1 MEEAETDLEI
11 VQTDLIVTT
20 IVIEVEEEI
29 KIVSRIVEIV
39 QTVVEETL
47 TADPTT
53 TIVENAEMLTDFVI
67 ILVTEA
73 EMIAIVEERLIAAT
87 VEKIAIEA
95 GMIVVVKILIVMIVN
110 AMDRILA
117 ARGAIED
124 FGEKKRLPRKNRPYP
139 QQGWTSRW
147 SVQSV
152 DAIRSRS

>member
-1 MEEAETDLEI
+1 
-11 VQTDLIVTT
+11 
-20 IVIEVEEEI
+20 VIEVKEEI
-29 KIVSRIVEIV
+29 KIVSRIEEID

-53 TIVENAEMLTDFVI
+53 TIVENAEMPTDFVI
-67 ILVTEA
+67 LLVIEA

-95 GMIVVVKILIVMIVN
+95 GMIVVVMKSIVMIVN

-124 FGEKKRLPRKNRPYP
+124 FGEKRFPRKNRPYH

-147 SVQSV
+147 
-152 DAIRSRS
+152 

>member
-1 MEEAETDLEI
+1 M
-11 VQTDLIVTT
+11 
-20 IVIEVEEEI
+20 
-29 KIVSRIVEIV
+29 
-39 QTVVEETL
+39 
-47 TADPTT
+47 P
-53 TIVENAEMLTDFVI
+53 TDFVI

-87 VEKIAIEA
+87 IEKIAIEA
-95 GMIVVVKILIVMIVN
+95 VMIVN

-124 FGEKKRLPRKNRPYP
+124 FGEKRLPRKNRPYH

-147 SVQSV
+147 SVQPV

>member
-11 VQTDLIVTT
+11 VQTDLTVTT

-29 KIVSRIVEIV
+29 KIVSCIVEIV

-53 TIVENAEMLTDFVI
+53 TIVENAEMPTDFVI

-73 EMIAIVEERLIAAT
+73 EMIAIVDERLIAAT
-87 VEKIAIEA
+87 IEKIAIEA
-95 GMIVVVKILIVMIVN
+95 VMIVN

-124 FGEKKRLPRKNRPYP
+124 FGEKRLPRKNRPYY

-147 SVQSV
+147 
-152 DAIRSRS
+152 